1 LPDSDHGSIS
11 IALQSQSWCVLLLLQ
26 SRFWHQNNF
35 LVNLMMDK
43 VLTKAIRVN
52 ETILAMLL
60 TLDDG

>member
-1 LPDSDHGSIS
+1 LAS
-11 IALQSQSWCVLLLLQ
+11 
-26 SRFWHQNNF
+26 NNF